1 MSRTMSGI
9 PTSGGGAGDVKLD
22 GNPNTFTGTNT
33 FNVNRPTSDL
43 ATTPTATEFITKQDG
58 QQLFQGTSGVALLA
72 SANAFVSTNT
82 FNTNRPTSS
91 LATTPAATEFIT
103 KQDGEAL
110 FTNNTGDA
118 LLAGGTSA
126 AAPQTFTEFNKFDKE
141 LKLGDDL
148 TMTSTTATINFTIDA
163 DANDSTTINQDSGFN
178 SLNQKVK
185 AGGTNRNVIEQDFV
199 SNRTTGS
206 ANDFIQDR
214 SETNRIIQD
223 GITNSITQ
231 QNGDCV
237 ISQLGLNSTITT
249 AGKMICATVPTGTD
263 TTMLVNK
270 TYVDGVASGSGSF
283 RAFSVADRR
292 NPASTRSVTGQTKF
306 DPNVVIYQFPT
317 TIAMWD
323 FTNNWHS
330 ITIAGFYS
338 FYWGAAIFTSNAA
351 STRLTIYKNSIPLNT
366 TGGSAIASCGNQVS
380 ASCYCDVGDKIQAGC
395 EVQNM
400 SYYAFVD
407 TTYPQSRYN
416 TFDGYLIQAI

>member
-9 PTSGGGAGDVKLD
+9 PTSGGAGDVKLD
-22 GNPNTFTGTNT
+22 GDPNAFTGTNT
-33 FNVNRPTSDL
+33 YDVNRPTSSL
-43 ATTPTATEFITKQDG
+43 TTTPAATEFITKQDG

-82 FNTNRPTSS
+82 FNTNRPTSD
-91 LATTPAATEFIT
+91 LNTATTALEFIT
-103 KQDGEAL
+103 KQDGEQL

-118 LLAGGTSA
+118 LLAGGTVEAS
-126 AAPQTFTEFNKFDKE
+126 PQTFTEFNKFDKN
-141 LKLGDDL
+141 LVLGDDL
-148 TMTSTTATINFTIDA
+148 TMLSTTETINFTIEA
-163 DANDSTTINQDSGFN
+163 DATDSTTINQDAGFN
-178 SLNQKVK
+178 TLNQKVK
-185 AGGTNRNVIEQDFV
+185 AGGTNRNVIEQDFF
-199 SNRTTGS
+199 SNRTTNS
-206 ANDFIQDR
+206 INDFIQER
-214 SETNRIIQD
+214 SETNNIIQD
-223 GITNSITQ
+223 GITNNIKQ

-237 ISQLGLNSTITT
+237 ISQTGVNSTITT
-249 AGKMICATVPTGTD
+249 TGKMICATVPTGTD

-292 NPASTRSVTGQTKF
+292 NPASARSVQGVTKF
-306 DPNVVIYQFPT
+306 DPNVVVYQFPT

-323 FTNNWHS
+323 FANNWHS
-330 ITIAGFYS
+330 ITIAGYYS
-338 FYWGAAIFTSNAA
+338 FYWGAAVFTSNAA

-380 ASCYCDVGDKIQAGC
+380 ASCFCNVGDKIQAGC

-400 SYYAFVD
+400 SYYAFVS
-407 TTYPQSRYN
+407 TTNIQSRYN

>member
-1 MSRTMSGI
+1 MSGI
-9 PTSGGGAGDVKLD
+9 PTSGGAGDVTLA
-22 GNPNTFTGTNT
+22 GNPNAFTGTNT
-33 FNVNRPTSDL
+33 YDVNRPTSSL
-43 ATTPTATEFITKQDG
+43 ATTPAATDFITKQDG

-82 FNTNRPTSS
+82 FNTNRPTST
-91 LATTPAATEFIT
+91 LATAPASTEFIT

-118 LLAGGTSA
+118 LLGGGTVEAS
-126 AAPQTFTEFNKFDKE
+126 PQTFTEFNKFNKN
-141 LKLGDDL
+141 LLLGDDL
-148 TMTSTTATINFTIDA
+148 TMLSTTETINFTIET
-163 DANDSTTINQDSGFN
+163 DANFSTTINQDAGFN
-178 SLNQKVK
+178 TFNQKVK
-185 AGGTNRNVIEQDFV
+185 AGGTNRNVIEQDFF

-206 ANDFIQDR
+206 VNDFIQER

-237 ISQLGLNSTITT
+237 ISQTGTNSTITT
-249 AGKMICATVPTGTD
+249 AGKMICATIPTGTD

-292 NPASTRSVTGQTKF
+292 NPASTRSVTGQTIF
-306 DPNVVIYQFPT
+306 APNIVVYQYPT
-317 TIAMWD
+317 TITMWD
-323 FTNNWHS
+323 YANKWHS
-330 ITIAGFYS
+330 ITIKGFYS
-338 FYWGAAIFTSNAA
+338 FYWGAALFTNNAA

>member
-1 MSRTMSGI
+1 MSGI
-9 PTSGGGAGDVKLD
+9 AKSGAGDVKLD
-22 GNPNTFTGTNT
+22 GDPNTFTGTNT

-43 ATTPTATEFITKQDG
+43 ATTPAATDFITKQDGQQLFTSSTGDVLLDGNPNTFTGTNTFNTNRPTSDLTTATTATEFITKQDG
-58 QQLFQGTSGVALLA
+58 EQ
-72 SANAFVSTNT
+72 
-82 FNTNRPTSS
+82 
-91 LATTPAATEFIT
+91 
-103 KQDGEAL
+103 L

-118 LLAGGTSA
+118 LLGGGTVEAS
-126 AAPQTFTEFNKFDKE
+126 PQTFTEFNKFNKN
-141 LKLGDDL
+141 LILGDDL
-148 TMTSTTATINFTIDA
+148 TMLSTTETINFTIDT
-163 DANDSTTINQDSGFN
+163 DANFSTTINQDAGFN
-178 SLNQKVK
+178 TFNQKVK

-206 ANDFIQDR
+206 ANDFIQER

-223 GITNSITQ
+223 GDTNSITQ

-237 ISQLGLNSTITT
+237 ISQTGVNSTITT

-292 NPASTRSVTGQTKF
+292 NPASVRSVQGQTKF
-306 DPNVVIYQFPT
+306 DPNVMIYQFPT

-338 FYWGAAIFTSNAA
+338 FYWGAALFTSNAA

-366 TGGSAIASCGNQVS
+366 TGGGAIASCGNQVS

-407 TTYPQSRYN
+407 TTTPQSRYN
-416 TFDGYLIQAI
+416 TFDGYLLQAI